1 MEVILFESVQN
12 LGTIGDRVNVK
23 PGYARNYLIPQG
35 KAVPAT
41 AENIAALEAR
51 RAELEKQEAEIL
63 AAAQARAQ
71 KLEGLAVEISQ
82 MCGDEGKLFGS
93 VGTQDIVA
101 AVGEAGTEI
110 ARHEVHMPE
119 GAIRQTGEYEIEVRL
134 HRDVET
140 TIKVTVV
147 PEMQE

>member
-12 LGTIGDRVNVK
+12 LGTIGDRVKVK
-23 PGYARNYLIPQG
+23 PGYARNYLIPHG

-41 AENIAALEAR
+41 AENIAALEER

-63 AAAQARAQ
+63 AAAQAKAEQ
-71 KLEGLAVEISQ
+71 LDGLSVEIAQ
-82 MCGDEGKLFGS
+82 MCGEEGKLFGS

-101 AVGEAGTEI
+101 AVGNAGVEI
-110 ARHEVHMPE
+110 ARHDVHMPE
-119 GAIRQTGEYEIEVRL
+119 GAIRQTGEYDIEVQL
-134 HRDVET
+134 HSDARA

-147 PEMQE
+147 AETS

>member
-12 LGTIGDRVNVK
+12 LGTIGDRVTVK
-23 PGYARNYLIPQG
+23 PGYARNYLIPHG

-51 RAELEKQEAEIL
+51 RAELEKQEADIL
-63 AAAQARAQ
+63 AAARAKAQ
-71 KLEGLAVEISQ
+71 QLDGLSVEIAQ

-93 VGTQDIVA
+93 VGTQDIVT
-101 AVGEAGTEI
+101 AVAQAGVEI
-110 ARHEVHMPE
+110 ARHDVHLPE
-119 GAIRQTGEYEIEVRL
+119 GAIRQTGEYEIEVQL
-134 HRDVET
+134 HSDARA

-147 PEMQE
+147 PETS